1 MTSPTRR
8 SELVGLV
15 LASCAVT
22 ALLGF
27 SGDTPAAAIAGGRES
42 PSAGS
47 VEAGIAELLPVQ
59 SPLSDF
65 YRSRAYRP
73 LWSSEA
79 AGALIQTL
87 AGADADG
94 LDKTQFRIDELK
106 MLAADPERGAELEV
120 AMSRAFVAY
129 VRALRTP
136 SAAAEMV
143 YVDAALAARTD
154 PVALLEDA
162 SAAPSLLHHL
172 AEARRMHPFY
182 ETLRSELD
190 ALRRTGGNRSHLP
203 DYRYEKLLLANMDRL
218 RALPADPGPRY
229 ILVDTASARLWMYED
244 GQPRDVMRVVV
255 GKQRLQT
262 PVLAGLIRFAVRN
275 PYWNLPPDLVRARAA
290 EVLRHGPSLLAR
302 EHLEILS
309 SWDAD
314 ARVLD
319 PAEVNWAQV
328 ASGARKLR
336 MRQLPGADNMMGSV
350 KFMLPNRLG
359 IYLHDTPDKAAFA
372 REDRRISSG
381 CVRLEDAERL
391 GTWLFKGEE
400 PINRG
405 APEDRANLAEP
416 VPVYILYLTA
426 MPEGDRV
433 VTQPDS
439 YIRDTKL

>member
-1 MTSPTRR
+1 MTSPIRR

-27 SGDTPAAAIAGGRES
+27 SGDTPAAAIAEGRNA

-47 VEAGIAELLPVQ
+47 VEASIAELLPVR
-59 SPLSDF
+59 SPLADF

-73 LWSSEA
+73 LWSRQTT
-79 AGALIQTL
+79 GALIQTL

-94 LDKTQFRIDELK
+94 LDKAQFRIGELK

-120 AMSRAFVAY
+120 ATSRAFAAY

-136 SAAAEMV
+136 SASAEMV
-143 YVDAALAARTD
+143 YVDVALAPSTD

-172 AEARRMHPFY
+172 AKARRMHPLY
-182 ETLRSELD
+182 ERLRSELD
-190 ALRRTGGNRSHLP
+190 ALRRTGRNRSHLP
-203 DYRYEKLLLANMDRL
+203 DDRYEKVLLANMDRL

-229 ILVDTASARLWMYED
+229 IIVDTASARLWMYEG
-244 GQPRDVMRVVV
+244 GQPRDTMRVVV

-290 EVLRHGPSLLAR
+290 EVLRHGPALLAR

-309 SWDAD
+309 GWEAD
-314 ARVLD
+314 ARLLN
-319 PAEVNWAQV
+319 PAEVDWAQV

-336 MRQLPGADNMMGSV
+336 MRQLPGPDNMMGSV

-359 IYLHDTPDKAAFA
+359 IYLHDTPDRAAFA

-391 GTWLFKGEE
+391 GAWLFKGGE

-405 APEDRANLAEP
+405 APEDRADLAEP

-426 MPEGDRV
+426 MPEADRV
-433 VTQPDS
+433 AIQPDS
-439 YIRDTKL
+439 YVRDTNL